1 MSGGEISGNIAR
13 DGSFASA
20 GGVYAYGSGIVF
32 TMLDGKIYGNKSKT
46 GGGGLYVVFGA
57 RFTMKGGEI
66 YGNETNIV
74 EWGNN
79 SQRNEYGGGGVM
91 LYQTVFEMEGGK
103 IYSNIARQG
112 GGVMVYDTTFNMTK
126 GEITGNSASNN
137 GGGVYLYGGTLTG
150 NPQISGTN
158 PGTGKGWIHGNTAT
172 QNPATN
178 DVGSP

>member
-32 TMLDGKIYGNKSKT
+32 TMLNGKIYGNKSKT
-46 GGGGLYVVFGA
+46 GGGGLYVMFGA
-57 RFTMKGGEI
+57 RFVMKGGEI

-79 SQRNEYGGGGVM
+79 SQRNEFGGGGVYA
-91 LYQTVFEMEGGK
+91 YQSVFEMEGGK

-112 GGVMVYDTTFNMTK
+112 GGVMVYD
-126 GEITGNSASNN
+126 S
-137 GGGVYLYGGTLTG
+137 TLTG
-150 NPQISGTN
+150 NPTIGGTTAPASG
-158 PGTGKGWIHGNTAT
+158 GWIHGNTPDA
-172 QNPATN
+172 
-178 DVGSP
+178 VYYLYY